1 MDFHTTLIFAVSVTL
16 LFTVAVALLWPGLKH
31 EPAYQRLLLWNILV
45 FASQVMRL
53 SLHDLP
59 SMLEFSIYWTVVK
72 LVIAV
77 YCAAALAMTNLLRY
91 ERILITV
98 AGVMIVTQ
106 WMVSLFTQQ
115 YVYVSMVTGLG
126 SVMIMGFSAFVMLR
140 FGAESNAGLRYVLSA
155 PFVLGSLLSIWFLIR
170 RMSEYRQSNATFA
183 AHPEVHYLAEM
194 IFIIGNLSL
203 LVWLYLR
210 QQRTISHLAR
220 TDALTGA
227 LNRRGLEEAL
237 GLARRSASASQPGAI
252 VMIDIDHFKH
262 INDSYGHRTGDAV
275 LKQVSNLVIEVK
287 RPEDLFARLGG
298 EEYCLLL
305 PEMSLKNAAQWAEHM
320 RVRLQDMTIAIAQG
334 ESVKVTASFG
344 VASCPVLAKD
354 WQAAFDQAL
363 ASADDALYA
372 AKKSGRNR
380 VKVSEATTTL

>member
-1 MDFHTTLIFAVSVTL
+1 MDFYTTLVFAVSVTL
-16 LFTVAVALLWPGLKH
+16 LFTVAVALLWPGLRH
-31 EPAYQRLLLWNILV
+31 EPAYQRLLFWNMLV
-45 FASQVMRL
+45 FVSQAMRL
-53 SLHDLP
+53 SMSELP
-59 SMLEFSIYWTVVK
+59 PMLQFSIYWTVVK

-91 ERILITV
+91 ERILIAVTI
-98 AGVMIVTQ
+98 VMIVTQ
-106 WMVSLFTQQ
+106 WVVAALTQQ

-140 FGAESNAGLRYVLSA
+140 FGAESNASLRYVLST

-170 RMSEYRQSNATFA
+170 RMSEYQQSSGTFT

-237 GLARRSASASQPGAI
+237 GLARRGASPSQPGAI
-252 VMIDIDHFKH
+252 VMIDIDHFKR

-275 LKQVSNLVIEVK
+275 LKQVSNLVIELK

-305 PEMSLKNAAQWAEHM
+305 PEMSLKNAALWAE
-320 RVRLQDMTIAIAQG
+320 RVRMRLQDMTIEIA
-334 ESVKVTASFG
+334 EREFVKVTASFG
-344 VASCPVLAKD
+344 VASCPVLAKN

-363 ASADDALYA
+363 GSADDALYA
-372 AKKSGRNR
+372 AKKAGRNR